1 MESLPASEEPSVRA
15 ASFWRDPRAWIRRK
29 NLGHGYW
36 VFFSAAFFYDAGFS
50 IYFFLFNLYLF
61 DRGFNERTMG
71 WIGGAMTLGSLA
83 GTLPAGA
90 LARRIGLRPF
100 LAMIFVASP
109 ATNALRAVWVWEPAQ
124 IGLAFL
130 TGLAMSGWAV
140 CYLPAV
146 ARLTNE
152 RNRTSGF
159 SLIFSVSVGTAMLGG
174 IVCGYLR
181 QWLGMAGIA
190 MQAAEVKRLILLVSC
205 GIVLLGL
212 IPVFRLRVPSP
223 PGEEA
228 TSKIDPKRGKWLQAW
243 KLRPFLLRFLP
254 SMALWSAVLAAFTPF
269 GNIYLTRDLHISMAK
284 IGLIFSAVQVIQLC
298 MGLATPVIFR
308 ALGLVNGIAVTQIAA
323 AVVLGLLAGV
333 TNGKL
338 AVALYLTFAAAQWMT
353 LPGLYNLL
361 MNETPDGDRS
371 TAAALMMFFNSLAG
385 SVATAAAGV
394 LFARFGYPRVLLGLA
409 IVALAVALLL
419 RLLIAPRDTSFY
431 DDQDSGCSTLA
442 APSSCQAEVSP

>member
-1 MESLPASEEPSVRA
+1 MELSPSEEPLGQA
-15 ASFWRDPRAWIRRK
+15 AALWRNPRAWFRMK

-36 VFFSAAFFYDAGFS
+36 AFFSAAFFYDAGFS

-71 WIGGAMTLGSLA
+71 WIGGAMTLGSLV

-90 LARRIGLRPF
+90 LARRIGLRPL
-100 LAMIFVASP
+100 LAIVFIASP

-130 TGLAMSGWAV
+130 AGLAMSGWGV

-152 RNRTSGF
+152 RNRASGF
-159 SLIFSVSVGTAMLGG
+159 SLIFSVSIGTGVLGG
-174 IVCGYLR
+174 IVSGYLR

-190 MQAAEVKRLILLVSC
+190 MQAAEAKRLILLVSC
-205 GIVLLGL
+205 GIALLGL

-223 PGEEA
+223 PKEGAASNIEPE
-228 TSKIDPKRGKWLQAW
+228 RRKWLRAW
-243 KLRPFLLRFLP
+243 KLPPFLLRFLL

-284 IGLIFSAVQVIQLC
+284 IGLIFSAVQVVELC
-298 MGLATPVIFR
+298 MVLVTPVVFR
-308 ALGLVNGIAVTQIAA
+308 ALGLLNGIAVTQITA
-323 AVVLGLLAGV
+323 AVVLGSLAVV

-338 AVALYLTFAAAQWMT
+338 AVALYLTYAAAEWMSS
-353 LPGLYNLL
+353 PGLYNLL

-371 TAAALMMFFNSLAG
+371 TAAALMMFCNALAG
-385 SVATAAAGV
+385 SAATAAAGV
-394 LFARFGYPRVLLGLA
+394 LFTRFGYPRVLLGLA
-409 IVALAVALLL
+409 VVALATALLL
-419 RLLIAPRDTSFY
+419 RFLISPRDASFH
-431 DDQDSGCSTLA
+431 DGHDSGRSTPTA
-442 APSSCQAEVSP
+442 SCSCQAEV